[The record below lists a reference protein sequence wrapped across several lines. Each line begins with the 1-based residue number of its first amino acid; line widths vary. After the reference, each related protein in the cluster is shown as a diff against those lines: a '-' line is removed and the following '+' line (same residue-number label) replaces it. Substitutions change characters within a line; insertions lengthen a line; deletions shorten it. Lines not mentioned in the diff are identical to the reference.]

1 MISIVRAAG
10 FAAAA
15 LALAATSTFS
25 APSIAS
31 EADAAAITSPLEA
44 HAEATIDEAGN
55 EQALESLADNMVKF
69 ADAAVP
75 RPRTLAELV
84 AAHSRDSIAPGE
96 MECLAGAV
104 YFEARSE
111 PLEGQL
117 AVAEVVLNR
126 STSGKYPAGICDVV
140 TQRKQFSFIVEGE
153 FPPIDKTTKSWRKA
167 VAIATIAFED
177 LAEEVPSTSLWYHAD
192 YVAPVW
198 RHGLARAE
206 KIGAHIFYTAKAKK
220 A

>member
-1 MISIVRAAG
+1 MISFVRAAG

-31 EADAAAITSPLEA
+31 EADAAAITSPLDA
-44 HAEATIDEAGN
+44 HAEATMDEAGN
-55 EQALESLADNMVKF
+55 EALESLADNMVKF

-75 RPRTLAELV
+75 RPRTLDELV
-84 AAHSRDSIAPGE
+84 AAYSRDTIAPGE

-111 PLEGQL
+111 PLAGQL

-126 STSGKYPAGICDVV
+126 AASGKYPAGICDVI
-140 TQRKQFSFIVEGE
+140 TQRKQFSFIVDGE

-167 VAIATIAFED
+167 VAIATIAHEG

-198 RHGLARAE
+198 RHGLTKAE